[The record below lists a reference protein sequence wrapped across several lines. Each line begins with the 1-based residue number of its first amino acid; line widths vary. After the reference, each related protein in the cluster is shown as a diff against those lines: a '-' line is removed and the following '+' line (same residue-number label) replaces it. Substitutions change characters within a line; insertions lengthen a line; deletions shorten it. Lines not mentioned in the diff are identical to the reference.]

1 MQKTLLLLLL
11 SSALYTQCPCPPIDT
26 CAPQNCA
33 YLPPARRCVLP
44 DNCLNNSDLYFSFD
58 FLYWEGTERGL
69 EFALNN
75 TDSNSNRD
83 IEISEPD
90 FDFQPAFRITLG
102 THLPHDNWDLEF
114 LYTRFYNHTR
124 NHTQHA
130 FADPLAVQT
139 AGIQSV
145 WTSSLAFQ
153 NNQFRALWQ
162 DVEAKWKIH
171 ANFFD
176 LVLKH
181 RLCMSPAITLEPTF
195 GLKMALLQ
203 QNFSVLYENGNTIP
217 LPAAPDLQF
226 VSSQILMKNRSF
238 NLGPVA
244 SLTTKWNFA
253 NHFDF
258 LSTLSGSLLA
268 SHFNVAR
275 NEYDIDSSSGGS
287 LFDSIR
293 ERDKYWVLR
302 PQAGLSFGLGWSDC
316 ICRKDSVL
324 HYGFSASYEAQ
335 IWWKQ
340 NMLFRFIDLTNAAM
354 ISPTQGN
361 LFFHGL
367 TLDGFID
374 F

>member
-1 MQKTLLLLLL
+1 MQKTLFSLLL
-11 SSALYTQCPCPPIDT
+11 SSALYAQCPCPPIDT
-26 CAPQNCA
+26 CAPPNCA
-33 YLPPARRCVLP
+33 YLPSARRCILP
-44 DNCLNNSDLYFSFD
+44 DNCLNNSDFYLSFD
-58 FLYWEGTERGL
+58 FLYWESTERGL
-69 EFALNN
+69 EYALNN

-83 IEISEPD
+83 IEISQPH
-90 FDFQPAFRITLG
+90 FNFQPAFRVALG

-114 LYTRFYNHTR
+114 AYTRFYNHTT
-124 NHTQHA
+124 NHAHHG
-130 FADPLAVQT
+130 FLDPLAVQS

-145 WTSSLAFQ
+145 WTSSVAFQ

-181 RLCMSPAITLEPTF
+181 RLSLSPAITIEPSF
-195 GLKMALLQ
+195 GLKLALLQ
-203 QNFSVLYENGNTIP
+203 QKFSVLYENGNTIP
-217 LPAAPDLQF
+217 LPAAPSVQF
-226 VSSQILMKNRSF
+226 VSSQITMKNRSF
-238 NLGPVA
+238 NLGP
-244 SLTTKWNFA
+244 TTSIMSKWNFA
-253 NHFDF
+253 DHFDF
-258 LSTLSGSLLA
+258 LTALSGSLLA
-268 SHFNVAR
+268 SHFNVSR
-275 NEYDIDSSSGGS
+275 NEYDVDSSGGGS

-293 ERDKYWVLR
+293 EKNHYWVLR
-302 PQAGLSFGLGWSDC
+302 PQAGLLFGLAWSDC

-340 NMLFRFIDLTNAAM
+340 NMLFRFIDQSNPAM

-367 TLDGFID
+367 TLDGFVD

>member
-1 MQKTLLLLLL
+1 
-11 SSALYTQCPCPPIDT
+11 
-26 CAPQNCA
+26 
-33 YLPPARRCVLP
+33 
-44 DNCLNNSDLYFSFD
+44 LNNSDFYFSFD

-83 IEISEPD
+83 IEISQPN
-90 FDFQPAFRITLG
+90 FNFQPAFRIALG
-102 THLPHDNWDLEF
+102 SHLPHDNWDLEF
-114 LYTRFYNHTR
+114 AYTRFYNHTN
-124 NHTQHA
+124 NHAHHR
-130 FADPLAVQT
+130 FADPLAVQS

-145 WTSSLAFQ
+145 WSSSVAFL
-153 NNQFRALWQ
+153 NNQFRSLWE

-181 RLCMSPAITLEPTF
+181 RLCLSPAISIEPTF
-195 GLKMALLQ
+195 GLKMAILQ
-203 QNFSVLYENGNTIP
+203 QNFTVLYQNGNSILFGRGEP
-217 LPAAPDLQF
+217 LDF
-226 VSSQILMKNRSF
+226 ISSQISMKNRSF
-238 NLGPVA
+238 NLGPTA
-244 SLTTKWNFA
+244 SMLSKWNFA
-253 NHFDF
+253 DHFD
-258 LSTLSGSLLA
+258 LLTGLSGSLLA
-268 SHFNVAR
+268 SNFNIFR
-275 NEYDIDSSSGGS
+275 NESDVYSIDAEI

-293 ERDKYWVLR
+293 EKNEYWVLR
-302 PQAGLSFGLGWSDC
+302 PQMGILFGLGWSDC

-340 NMLFRFIDLTNAAM
+340 NMLFRFIDQTNPAM
-354 ISPTQGN
+354 IAPTQGN

-367 TLDGFID
+367 TLDGFVD